1 MLQLLGIKDATS
13 GFTVRPILPK
23 QQSLAQKT
31 GRLVG
36 EESQGVAHLLQE
48 SEVRLSDIGGYHH
61 VKGEIQKLIR
71 LFNNQEH
78 YESFGVR
85 PPRGILFVGPPGT
98 GKTTFAK
105 AMCNELNINFYY
117 VSTSDVL
124 NCYYGESEKRIA
136 KIFEEVKTP
145 CVIFVDELEALAAN
159 RENLSEPSK
168 RVVTELLKKLE
179 GMGSRSD
186 ILFLGAT
193 NKPDMLDPAIT
204 RSGRLDKT
212 IVVGYPDEEAR
223 KETFEVYV
231 RKYLELNKSELDC
244 LRQLDTAKLA
254 RASQEF
260 VGGDIKELM
269 RRVVFSIADS
279 ALPDTTGTANKPT
292 WQPTTEGV
300 MSLIDQYQA
309 ELALKRGS

>member
-1 MLQLLGIKDATS
+1 
-13 GFTVRPILPK
+13 
-23 QQSLAQKT
+23 
-31 GRLVG
+31 
-36 EESQGVAHLLQE
+36 
-48 SEVRLSDIGGYHH
+48 
-61 VKGEIQKLIR
+61 
-71 LFNNQEH
+71 
-78 YESFGVR
+78 
-85 PPRGILFVGPPGT
+85 
-98 GKTTFAK
+98 
-105 AMCNELNINFYY
+105 
-117 VSTSDVL
+117 VL
-124 NCYYGESEKRIA
+124 
-136 KIFEEVKTP
+136 
-145 CVIFVDELEALAAN
+145 
-159 RENLSEPSK
+159 
-168 RVVTELLKKLE
+168 TELLKKLD

-223 KETFEVYV
+223 KETFEVYI
-231 RKYLELNKSELDC
+231 RKYLELNKPELDC
-244 LRQLDTAKLA
+244 LKQLDTNKLA
-254 RASQEF
+254 RASQEY